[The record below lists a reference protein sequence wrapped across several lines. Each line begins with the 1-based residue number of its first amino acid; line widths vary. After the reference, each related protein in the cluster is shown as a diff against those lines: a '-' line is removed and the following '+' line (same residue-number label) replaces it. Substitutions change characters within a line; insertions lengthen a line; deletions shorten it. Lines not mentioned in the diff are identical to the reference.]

1 MIINLEWWQ
10 WLLPAVIASAVMG
23 VYMGW
28 RVMAIWTVGVYFS
41 GLIAHALGPKLER
54 LINKVLSVFAQ
65 FVALAMDREESA
77 VSSPTIDIASPWEPF
92 ATGIFFVTL
101 VFLSWWVA
109 RRLTGRGELGLLGH
123 LLGGVFG
130 GLAAIVGLAQGLN
143 YWSDFVARS
152 GSNPSGGA
160 GLTVPQISIGVA
172 PLPDSNPLATMIC
185 PLMGLFILLILVY
198 TFFRVF
204 RKAV

>member
-10 WLLPAVIASAVMG
+10 WLLPLVIASAVMG

-28 RVMAIWTVGVYFS
+28 RVMAIWTMGVYFS
-41 GLIAHALGPKLER
+41 GLIAHTMGPKLER

-65 FVALAMDREESA
+65 FVALAMDRDESA
-77 VSSPTIDIASPWEPF
+77 ISSPTIDITSPWEPF
-92 ATGIFFVTL
+92 ATGIFFVSL

-109 RRLTGRGELGLLGH
+109 RKLTNRGELGLLGH

-172 PLPDSNPLATMIC
+172 PLPDNNPLATMIC

-198 TFFRVF
+198 TFWRVF
-204 RKAV
+204 RKAI